1 MARTY
6 RNSGFAGEML
16 VAAELSRLGYE
27 VLLGNV
33 GSRRTVGVD
42 LAAFDPESTKP
53 AAISVKS
60 LKARNAFLLDP
71 ERVRREVVYVFV
83 VTNAAGQQPEFF
95 VARGATLLAN
105 EERVWGKWGRTYKHR
120 HGRGTRPARL
130 SPWRDNWAALDGKP
144 GLRPGRRLG
153 PGSRQVGGGAG

>member
-33 GSRRTVGVD
+33 GTKRTVGVD
-42 LAAFDPESTKP
+42 LAAVDPETGTTT
-53 AAISVKS
+53 AISVKS
-60 LKARNAFLLDP
+60 LKKRNAFLLDP
-71 ERVRREVVYVFV
+71 ERVRHEAVYVFV

-95 VARGATLLAN
+95 VVRGATLLAD
-105 EERVWGKWGRTYKHR
+105 EKRVWGTWGRTYKHL
-120 HGRGTRPARL
+120 HGRGT
-130 SPWRDNWAALDGKP
+130 SPTLLTKWRNNWDAIDG
-144 GLRPGRRLG
+144 
-153 PGSRQVGGGAG
+153 